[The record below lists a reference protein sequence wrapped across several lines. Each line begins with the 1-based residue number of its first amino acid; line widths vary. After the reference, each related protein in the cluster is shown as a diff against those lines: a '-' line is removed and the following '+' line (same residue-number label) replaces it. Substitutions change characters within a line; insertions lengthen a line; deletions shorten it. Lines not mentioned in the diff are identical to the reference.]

1 LALWDLLG
9 KIREEPVYALLGGAV
24 RDELVFY
31 ATGARPDVAQKLG
44 FLGGKMPLQHG
55 PAEGEA
61 GLAANLEKL
70 SEMRN
75 RVGDE
80 FWLMWDCWMSLNL
93 DYATRLA
100 HRSGELGLRWIE
112 EALPPDDYWGYADLR
127 KRVPPGMLVTRGEHR
142 YHLVGSR
149 GHHQELR
156 ERTVVAGHDEV
167 VAVHAGAVRD
177 CELAV
182 RVGQRGDPGQLGDPA
197 APATMLASGRVDP
210 WDGAAARTER
220 VGIGP
225 TTLG

>member
-1 LALWDLLG
+1 VALWDLLG

-24 RDELVFY
+24 RDEFVFY

-44 FLGGKMPLQHG
+44 FVGGKMPLQHG

-61 GLAANLEKL
+61 RLAANLEKL

-112 EALPPDDYWGYADLR
+112 EALPPGRLLGLR
-127 KRVPPGMLVTRGEHR
+127 RPAQAGAPRMLVTRGEHR
-142 YHLVGSR
+142 YHLVSSR

-167 VAVHAGAVRD
+167 VVVHAGAVRD
-177 CELAV
+177 YELAL

-210 WDGAAARTER
+210 
-220 VGIGP
+220 
-225 TTLG
+225 